1 MNKHQT
7 TSSASTTAVHSQ
19 MAETAAAA
27 GISRIH
33 MVCWRDLDH
42 PEAGGAEEH
51 TTQIGRHLVLA
62 GLEVVHHT
70 GELPSGPDEIERD
83 GIRVVRRGGRVGVF
97 ATSVTDELRGR
108 LGERDAM
115 IDVFH
120 GVPFFTPLWARGP
133 RVAMIHHVHLGTWHH
148 LLPPPADRVGHL
160 VEQHVV
166 PRLYRNESVV
176 TIAESTKREIVEG
189 LRLPASNVR
198 VVPNGIDA
206 RFRPGGAR
214 HPRPLVVAVA
224 RMMPQKGLTDLIPI
238 LAAVRQRVPDLEA
251 VIIGDGPQRA
261 ELEALA
267 RDHDTTEWLA
277 MPGRLSDEEL
287 VAWYQRAWLAVSSSR
302 REGFGLTLTEAAAC
316 GTPVVASRISGHVD
330 AVVEGRTGHLVDTP
344 EEFADVVVDLLGD
357 DARRAALSASALETA
372 ASFTWDATAAAVL
385 DALCEDARR
394 RRTPS
399 GRRRR

>member
-1 MNKHQT
+1 
-7 TSSASTTAVHSQ
+7 
-19 MAETAAAA
+19 MAEAAAAA

-70 GELPSGPDEIERD
+70 GELPSGPDEIVRD
-83 GIRVVRRGGRVGVF
+83 GVRVVRRGGRVGVF

-108 LGERDAM
+108 MGPRDAM

-120 GVPFFTPLWARGP
+120 GMPFFTPLWARGP
-133 RVAMIHHVHLGTWHH
+133 RAAMIHHVHLGTWHH
-148 LLPPPADRVGHL
+148 LLPAPADRVGHFI
-160 VEQHVV
+160 ENRIV
-166 PRLYRNESVV
+166 PFLYRNEIIL
-176 TIAESTKREIVEG
+176 TIADSTKHEIIEG
-189 LRLPASNVR
+189 LRLPEKNVR
-198 VVPNGIDA
+198 VVVNGIDP

-214 HPRPLVVAVA
+214 NARPLVVAVA

-238 LAAVRQRVPDLEA
+238 LAAVRERVPDLEA
-251 VIIGDGPQRA
+251 VIIGDGPQRP
-261 ELEALA
+261 ELEALRRA
-267 RDHDTTEWLA
+267 HGATEWLDL
-277 MPGRLSDEEL
+277 PGRLPDDEL

-330 AVVEGRTGHLVDTP
+330 AVVEGRTGHLVDGP
-344 EEFADVVVDLLGD
+344 VEFADVVVDLLD
-357 DARRAALSASALETA
+357 DEARRAALSASARDVA

-385 DALCEDARR
+385 DALCEDAAR
-394 RRTPS
+394 RRTSS